1 MVYVHCEVSSGED
14 NQCTCICW
22 SKKNIIPNL
31 PLPFSVEPLLKKKT
45 FLGTPYEEFIMMSLY
60 FIPSTIKS
68 YQALAPNLD
77 QTELLCLRKMYFFNS
92 SAVGLQLVR
101 DEYQL
106 RCLKY

>member
-1 MVYVHCEVSSGED
+1 MYTVRSVQVKTINVHAFVGV
-14 NQCTCICW
+14 
-22 SKKNIIPNL
+22 KKYNAP
-31 PLPFSVEPLLKKKT
+31 PSTAMFSRTPPKKKT